1 MTKTVFITM
10 TMYFLAFTWFLIQP
24 VFNMDNFIIVSVF
37 GGIFFVNI
45 LMEVILFAY
54 KKEEV

>member
-1 MTKTVFITM
+1 
-10 TMYFLAFTWFLIQP
+10 MYFLAFTWFLIQP

-37 GGIFFVNI
+37 GGIFFVNV